1 MECFWWGEIFG
12 TVIPM
17 HGCTVLAF
25 LSLGCLGAVV
35 RNDGTFPLSTCK
47 KMF

>member
-25 LSLGCLGAVV
+25 LSLGCWGSGQERRHIPIVHV
-35 RNDGTFPLSTCK
+35 
-47 KMF
+47 